1 MFKLSTRSMS
11 RLEGINPDIITVVAE
26 AIKLTKVDFGV
37 TCGMRTVEEQEKL
50 VASGAS
56 QTMKSKHLEGRAVDL
71 VAYVGSSVTWQLNMY
86 DDLADAMA
94 AAARKLNVSV
104 KWGAAEHYQLGDFK
118 YHHYDILENPSELT
132 YYGCDYFAESKKTCR
147 KLRKAF
153 SDKIQNAEEYFAVI

>member
-94 AAARKLNVSV
+94 AAARKLNVPV
-104 KWGAAEHYQLGDFK
+104 KWGAAWSVGN
-118 YHHYDILENPSELT
+118 I
-132 YYGCDYFAESKKTCR
+132 AEWDGTMEDAMNSYVD
-147 KLRKAF
+147 LRRSQGRRPFIDAPHF
-153 SDKIQNAEEYFAVI
+153 EMM

>member
-1 MFKLSTRSMS
+1 MFRLSTRSMS
-11 RLEGINPDIITVVAE
+11 RLEGINPDLITVVTE

-86 DDLADAMA
+86 DDIADAMA
-94 AAARKLNVSV
+94 DACCELGVPI
-104 KWGAAEHYQLGDFK
+104 KWGAAWSEGDIGD
-118 YHHYDILENPSELT
+118 YTGTMEEAMNAYIDLRRSE
-132 YYGCDYFAESKKTCR
+132 GRRPFIDAPHFEMM
-147 KLRKAF
+147 
-153 SDKIQNAEEYFAVI
+153 

>member
-94 AAARKLNVSV
+94 AAARKLNVPV
-104 KWGAAEHYQLGDFK
+104 KWGAAWSVGN
-118 YHHYDILENPSELT
+118 I
-132 YYGCDYFAESKKTCR
+132 AEWDGTMEDAMNSYVD
-147 KLRKAF
+147 LRRSQGRRPFIDAPHF
-153 SDKIQNAEEYFAVI
+153 EMI